1 MWWEFRIRRWI
12 YQWKKNGNGKEFNNN
27 NKLSFEGLYLNGS
40 RSGFGKEYY
49 LNGNLA
55 LEDEYSYGKKEGEG
69 KEY

>member
-1 MWWEFRIRRWI
+1 MWWQFRIWRWI
-12 YQWKKNGNGKEFNNN
+12 YQWKKKGNSKEFNN